1 VRLKVPIHSFH
12 KMVAVALACWLVL
25 PAHEARACTVPVFRY
40 ALERWAPDA
49 YEVAVYHD
57 APLSEG
63 DRAIIDWLKQRGSDN
78 KFPANLEVR
87 VVDVSAAPD
96 SERPAELPAM
106 VVHYPPK
113 GAKAQA
119 IWSGRLTQEAARAVV
134 NSPARRQVAR
144 KLLEG
149 DSAVWVLLES
159 GDREKD
165 GAAAKLLSAQ
175 IQKLG
180 KSLEPPRIT
189 DDDMTAYG
197 IDRTQSIIPL
207 KVSFSMV
214 RVSREDPDEAV
225 FVQMLVRSE
234 PDLHEYADQP
244 MAFPVFGRG
253 RGLYALVGRGINEAN
268 VAEACA
274 FITNP
279 CSCQVKV
286 ENPGFDLLMAADWD
300 GAITGEVLAE
310 EALPPLTGVMPVPI
324 DQEIAES
331 TPSAVQQAGL
341 AAAGESSEVSGRLL
355 RSAGVAAALVLAAAL
370 GGTFVLLRRGKK
382 KANAG

>member
-1 VRLKVPIHSFH
+1 
-12 KMVAVALACWLVL
+12 MVAVAVACWLVL
-25 PAHEARACTVPVFRY
+25 PVQQAAACTVPVFRY
-40 ALERWAPDA
+40 ALERWTPDA
-49 YEVAVYHD
+49 YEVVLYYD
-57 APLSEG
+57 ATLSEG
-63 DRAIIDWLKQRGSDN
+63 DGAVLDWLKQRGSDD

-87 VVDVSAAPD
+87 AVDISAGPD
-96 SERPAELPAM
+96 SERPAALPAI
-106 VVHYPPK
+106 VVRYPPK
-113 GAKAQA
+113 SRKAET
-119 IWSGRLTQEAARAVV
+119 IWWGRLTREAARAVV
-134 NSPARRQVAR
+134 NSPARQQVAR

-149 DSAVWVLLES
+149 DSAVWVVLES

-165 GAAAKLLSAQ
+165 DAAAKLLSAQ

-197 IDRTQSIIPL
+197 IDQTQSIIPL

-214 RVSREDPDEAV
+214 RVSRDDPDEAV

-234 PDLHEYADQP
+234 PDLHEYAAQP

-286 ENPGFDLLMAADWD
+286 QNPGFDLLMAAHWE
-300 GAITGEVLAE
+300 GAIKGELVID
-310 EALPPLTGVMPVPI
+310 EALPPLTGVMPFPI

-331 TPSAVQQAGL
+331 TPAAVQQAGL
-341 AAAGESSEVSGRLL
+341 DAAGESSEISGRLL

-382 KANAG
+382 KINPG